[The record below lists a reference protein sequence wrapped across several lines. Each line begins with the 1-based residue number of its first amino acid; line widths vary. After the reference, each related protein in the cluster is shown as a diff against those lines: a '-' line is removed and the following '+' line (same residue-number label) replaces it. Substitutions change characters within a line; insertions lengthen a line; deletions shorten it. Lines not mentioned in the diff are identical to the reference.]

1 MSKSTTFI
9 GQPVLKQ
16 ITKLMSR
23 DKINIMAAKEGVN
36 RYTKQLDAYTHLVV
50 MLYAVLSGAESLREV
65 ILGVDMNVTRM
76 SHLGLNYAVRRS
88 TLADANKR
96 RPAEFFGHVYKSLYT
111 HFSGLLSDSL
121 TKMRF

>member
-16 ITKLMSR
+16 ITKLMNR

-50 MLYAVLSGAESLREV
+50 MLYAVLSGAESLREIGRGHERYPHV
-65 ILGVDMNVTRM
+65 APWT
-76 SHLGLNYAVRRS
+76 GLRS
-88 TLADANKR
+88 T
-96 RPAEFFGHVYKSLYT
+96 P
-111 HFSGLLSDSL
+111 
-121 TKMRF
+121 